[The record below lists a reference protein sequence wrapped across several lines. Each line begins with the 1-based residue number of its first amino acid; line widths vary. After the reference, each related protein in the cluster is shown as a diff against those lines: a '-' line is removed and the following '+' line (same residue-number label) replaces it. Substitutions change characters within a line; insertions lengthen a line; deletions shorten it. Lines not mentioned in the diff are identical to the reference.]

1 MNTEFN
7 LTGALAIRERLE
19 CPTLAAA
26 HDGTALRE
34 RLNSLASDWDDA
46 RARRDLIESQTLQA
60 TAGAKST
67 VRRLRAAIAG
77 LQELI
82 AEKEAQIEQTE
93 NLFSVAFETSESAC
107 IEIERM
113 MHAERVKLRLIA
125 SLRDN

>member
-1 MNTEFN
+1 MTNEFN

-26 HDGTALRE
+26 HAGTALRD
-34 RLNSLASDWDDA
+34 RLNTLASDWDDA
-46 RARRDLIESQTLQA
+46 RARRDLIEFQTLKE
-60 TAGAKST
+60 TAGPKFT
-67 VRRLRAAIAG
+67 IRRLRAAIAG
-77 LQELI
+77 LNELI

-93 NLFSVAFETSESAC
+93 NSFLPAFEAAENAC
-107 IEIERM
+107 LEIEHM

>member
-26 HDGTALRE
+26 HAGTSLRE

-60 TAGAKST
+60 TAGPKST

-77 LQELI
+77 LHELI
-82 AEKEAQIEQTE
+82 AEKEAQIERTE
-93 NLFSVAFETSESAC
+93 NSFSTSFDDAENAC